1 MRYPVETNF
10 QTRVTDG
17 GVEVTFTPTNSI
29 ITYYRLVNSKDIAKH
44 GPVSLASIRHAGP
57 SRDFG
62 DYVFDNVL
70 TMAQDVAAAAVDKMN
85 PAATDV

>member
-1 MRYPVETNF
+1 MRYPVSTDF

-29 ITYYRLVNSKDIAKH
+29 ISYYRLADPKDIAKY

-57 SRDFG
+57 TRDFG
-62 DYVFDNVL
+62 DHPYDNVL

-85 PAATDV
+85 LAAT

>member
-1 MRYPVETNF
+1 MRYPVSTDF

-29 ITYYRLVNSKDIAKH
+29 ISYYRLADPQDIAKY

-57 SRDFG
+57 TRDFG
-62 DYVFDNVL
+62 DHPYDNVL
-70 TMAQDVAAAAVDKMN
+70 TMAQEVAADAIDNVN
-85 PAATDV
+85 LAAT